1 MLKRERTGTS
11 NSSKLGNTDV
21 LSSSSSLLFDNL
33 PSMSPSDSSLGM
45 LDSSLSIDTMM
56 LEEEQERNHWIDAN
70 ITPRNNFNSNSN
82 SSNIINIHSNNNEE
96 TEKEPFLQSSI
107 HKYKEEIMRK
117 RKMVT
122 KKSQLC
128 KYTVDRVEG
137 ILLPTSSSSRIPLIK
152 GLERVLNGTQPA
164 SEAIATCGMKPH
176 RFIWFIISG
185 LLCDIVQFMIDLI
198 LYYVLKI
205 QSSTLCWAIGLSL
218 SIAIRHTSHRYLV
231 FGNYVGGYFHSLI
244 RMYTGYSIILIS
256 STVFNLA
263 LVEIGHLKHYTAWV
277 VTLIMTNVMNY
288 FLLRKLW
295 SWDSG
300 KRWKRCLR
308 KSSTG
313 TGTGSSNMD
322 ATSTRTSTSNYNNSN
337 EA

>member
-1 MLKRERTGTS
+1 MLKRERTS
-11 NSSKLGNTDV
+11 MNNSSKLVNTDDT
-21 LSSSSSLLFDNL
+21 SSSLLFDNL
-33 PSMSPSDSSLGM
+33 TSMSPSDSSLGM
-45 LDSSLSIDTMM
+45 LDSSLSIDSMM
-56 LEEEQERNHWIDAN
+56 LEEEQERNHWIDSN
-70 ITPRNNFNSNSN
+70 ITPRNNFNSNGN
-82 SSNIINIHSNNNEE
+82 NNIINIHSNHNEE

-117 RKMVT
+117 RKMAT

-128 KYTVDRVEG
+128 KYTVESVEG
-137 ILLPTSSSSRIPLIK
+137 ILLPSSSSRSRIPLIK
-152 GLERVLNGTQPA
+152 GLERVINGTQPA
-164 SEAIATCGMKPH
+164 SEAISTCGMKPH

-205 QSSTLCWAIGLSL
+205 QSPTLCWAIGLSL

-256 STVFNLA
+256 STIFNLA
-263 LVEIGHLKHYTAWV
+263 LVKIGHLKHYTAWV

-300 KRWKRCLR
+300 KKWKRCLR
-308 KSSTG
+308 KSSTSNG
-313 TGTGSSNMD
+313 SISSNMD
-322 ATSTRTSTSNYNNSN
+322 ATSNYSNSN